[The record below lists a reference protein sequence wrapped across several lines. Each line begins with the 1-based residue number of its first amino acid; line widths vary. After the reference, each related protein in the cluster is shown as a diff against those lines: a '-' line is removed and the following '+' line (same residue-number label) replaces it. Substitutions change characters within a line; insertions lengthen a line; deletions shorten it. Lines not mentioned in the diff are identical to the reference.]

1 LQLEF
6 KPLEIYLG
14 SGETI
19 RKKKYAYIEK
29 FYFCA
34 EKCLILCSTR
44 YKTVK
49 SYKPR
54 SKALNS
60 QNKCSKYYSNRQQSG
75 SLKSN

>member
-29 FYFCA
+29 LHFYA
-34 EKCLILCSTR
+34 EKHLILCSTR
-44 YKTVK
+44 YKTVIICAKIK
-49 SYKPR
+49 SIKQPE
-54 SKALNS
+54 LMDEI
-60 QNKCSKYYSNRQQSG
+60 
-75 SLKSN
+75 

>member
-19 RKKKYAYIEK
+19 KKKKYAYTEK
-29 FYFCA
+29 LHFYA
-34 EKCLILCSTR
+34 EKRLILCSTT
-44 YKTVK
+44 YKTVIIV
-49 SYKPR
+49 PR

-60 QNKCSKYYSNRQQSG
+60 QSLWMKYNSDRQQSF
-75 SLKSN
+75 SLMSH